1 MNAKLN
7 YKHYLFL
14 FVAVLILAFTSGSI
28 LKKFIFSEKDQARIQ
43 RALMKKF
50 NQLDQIAD
58 GILLK
63 DDIPSPPVSEKK
75 GMILLLY
82 RNDSLIYWSD
92 NSLPSIAME
101 ILKDDTTRFSFI
113 ANNWYIIRKYKKADT
128 TLTGLLKIKSEFPW
142 QNKYLQNGFQ
152 RDLKIPLT
160 TQISLSPQ
168 SSLAGFYDPDGKF
181 LFSLDFNQALKYP
194 KLTRYLP
201 SLLYLLALL
210 LFLVVLSGLFK
221 RINSGPV
228 RNLLF
233 LLMTLLFIAGRW
245 VQVKYL
251 FPGAVYNLELF
262 GPFLYA
268 GSLFMSSLGDV
279 LLNSILLLFLTM
291 RFCRDFY
298 FGGLS
303 ASHVDRKLQ
312 IGITL
317 LLILFS
323 GYFGWTHFIF
333 SSLILNSSINFE
345 TFNVAGLT
353 VYTFIGLMTIAFH
366 LTGLLL
372 LSNRIL
378 TLAAGKLGTG
388 RMLLTFSAV
397 YGLFVLILYLS
408 GYPLDLISFAGFF
421 LFFVILCVIHFRK
434 PIAFT
439 YSTLLVFVFLFSVFS
454 VYFIARNTTMKE
466 NNNMK
471 VLAENLATE
480 RDPIAE
486 YLFEGL
492 NNKLVK
498 DSVLA
503 TYLFDLN
510 YSKEEIFNHLQDNYF
525 NGFWGKYLLRFTDC
539 KPQDSLILSGP
550 VEPGKNCPCYGFF
563 DAMILEKGV
572 QLSGSNF
579 YFIDTLNGR
588 INYLGRIK
596 YHKPDEKQEVTLF
609 LELESRLIA
618 EELGYPKLLVEEK
631 YGKGNILQD
640 YSYAMYYKDSLIARS
655 GIFQYSLTLDYFRNS
670 NYENQGYD
678 HLIFNIDKDNVIV
691 VSKSSPT
698 FFARMVSFSYIFVF
712 YYFLVLFY
720 LVFRYVTDPEKG
732 FEFNFRN
739 KIQFSIL
746 SVLLL
751 FMLLIGGG
759 TIYFSIEQYKKKQH
773 DILSE
778 KIQSVYIEIDHK
790 LAYVTRLTPAWSG
803 ENYDNLGQLLL
814 KFSDVFYTDINL
826 YDPSGNLLAASRPEI
841 FDRGLQGEKMNPVA
855 FRKMDGEKQA
865 EYVNHEKIGNLS
877 YLSAYVPYL
886 NAENKLLAYLNL
898 PYFSRQD
905 VLSKDI
911 STLTVAI
918 INVYVLLILMT
929 VAIAVFIS
937 DQITRPLRLI
947 RQKFSEIKLGKQYEP
962 ISYRGKDEIGSLV
975 AEYNRM
981 VGELERS
988 VEMLAKSE
996 RESAWRE
1003 MAKQIAHEIKN
1014 PLTPMKLS
1022 VQQLQRAW
1030 EDHSGDFDRHL
1041 ERVTNTLI
1049 EQIDNL
1055 SSIASEFS
1063 NFAKM
1068 PRAVNERINLA
1079 ERIRNTLDLF
1089 PSTDNITYSFTCED
1103 DSICIMADKEQIS
1116 RVFINLIK
1124 NAVQSIPENKPGKIR
1139 LKLEAVNRKAVF
1151 TITDNGKGIPDDL
1164 LDKMF
1169 TPNFTTKSSGMG
1181 MGLAIVKNII
1191 ETCNGT
1197 ITFQTD
1203 IKHGTTFRIEIPLA
1217 SEN

>member
-1 MNAKLN
+1 MIPKLN
-7 YKHYLFL
+7 LTHSLSLFA
-14 FVAVLILAFTSGSI
+14 AVLILAFTSGSI
-28 LKKFIFSEKDQARIQ
+28 LKKFVYSEKDQARIQ
-43 RALMKKF
+43 HALTQKF
-50 NQLDQIAD
+50 TKLDQIAAD
-58 GILLK
+58 ILSQGI
-63 DDIPSPPVSEKK
+63 IPDPSVTDKK
-75 GMILLLY
+75 GLLLLLY
-82 RNDSLIYWSD
+82 LNDSLIYWSG
-92 NSLPSIAME
+92 NGISSFAMDT
-101 ILKDDTTRFSFI
+101 LRNDTTRFSFI
-113 ANNWYIIRKYKKADT
+113 SNTWYIIRKYCKDDT
-128 TLTGLLKIKSEFPW
+128 TLIGLLKVKSVFPW
-142 QNKYLQNGFQ
+142 QNEYLQNGFQ
-152 RDLKIPLT
+152 KDLKVPFT

-168 SSLAGFYDPDGKF
+168 SGSANLRDWQGNY
-181 LFSLDFNQALKYP
+181 LFSLDFGQAMKYP
-194 KLTRYLP
+194 NLTRYVP
-201 SLLYLLALL
+201 PILYLLALL
-210 LFLVVLSGLFK
+210 LLLLVVTEVFK
-221 RINSGPV
+221 RISNGFI

-233 LLMTLLFIAGRW
+233 LFTALLFIAGRW
-245 VQVKYL
+245 LQVKYL

-268 GSLFMSSLGDV
+268 GSPFMSSLGDV
-279 LLNSILLLFLTM
+279 LLNSILLLFLTF

-298 FGGLS
+298 FGNLTDSSGN
-303 ASHVDRKLQ
+303 RKLYVW
-312 IGITL
+312 IIL
-317 LLILFS
+317 LLLLFS
-323 GYFGWTHFIF
+323 GYFVWTHYIF

-353 VYTFIGLMTIAFH
+353 VYTFIGLLTVAFF

-372 LSNRIL
+372 LSDRIL
-378 TLAAGKLGTG
+378 TLATGKIKTG
-388 RMLLTFSAV
+388 KILLAFTV
-397 YGLFVLILYLS
+397 IYGLFLLILYLIR
-408 GYPLDLISFAGFF
+408 YHPDLISFAGFYLGF
-421 LFFVILCVIHFRK
+421 ILLCLIYSRRPV
-434 PIAFT
+434 AYT

-454 VYFIARNTTMKE
+454 VYFIARNSAVKE
-466 NNNMK
+466 KNNMK
-471 VLAENLATE
+471 VLAENLAAE
-480 RDPIAE
+480 HDPVAE
-486 YLFEGL
+486 YLLERL
-492 NNKLVK
+492 NRKLEN

-503 TYLFDLN
+503 MYLFDLR

-539 KPQDSLILSGP
+539 KPHDSLILRGP
-550 VEPGKNCPCYGFF
+550 DKTVQNCPCYDFF
-563 DAMILEKGV
+563 DAMIQEKGV
-572 QLSGSNF
+572 QLSGTNF

-588 INYLGRIK
+588 INYVGRIK
-596 YHKPDEKQEVTLF
+596 YVKPAEKQEVTLF

-618 EELGYPKLLVEEK
+618 EELGYPKLLIEGK
-631 YGKGNILQD
+631 YSKGDLLQE
-640 YSYAMYYKDSLIARS
+640 YSYAKYYKDSLIARS
-655 GIFQYSLTLDYFRNS
+655 GVFQYSRTFDYFRNN
-670 NYENQGYD
+670 NYEDQGYD
-678 HLIFNIDKDNVIV
+678 HLIVRIDKDNAIV

-720 LVFRYVTDPEKG
+720 LAFRYLTGAEKG

-751 FMLLIGGG
+751 SLLLIGGG

-778 KIQSVYIEIDHK
+778 KIQSVYVEIDHK
-790 LAYVTRLTPAWSG
+790 LAYVTHLTPGWSG
-803 ENYDNLGQLLL
+803 EDYDNLGQLLL

-826 YDPSGNLLAASRPEI
+826 YDPSGNLLATSRPEI

-855 FRKMDGEKQA
+855 FRKMDREKQA
-865 EYVNHEKIGNLS
+865 EFVHREKIGSLS

-886 NAENKLLAYLNL
+886 NVENKLLAYLNL

-905 VLSKDI
+905 VMSKDI

-918 INVYVLLILMT
+918 INVYVLLILAT
-929 VAIAVFIS
+929 IAIAVFIS
-937 DQITRPLRLI
+937 EQITRPLRLI

-962 ISYRGKDEIGSLV
+962 IHYQGKDEIGSLV

-981 VGELERS
+981 VTELERS

-1022 VQQLQRAW
+1022 VQQLRRAW
-1030 EDHSGDFDRHL
+1030 VDRPEDFNRHL
-1041 ERVTNTLI
+1041 ESVSHTLI

-1068 PRAVNERINLA
+1068 PRAVSERINLA
-1079 ERIRNTLDLF
+1079 ERIRSTLQLF
-1089 PSTDNITYSFTCED
+1089 PSTDHISFSFVCNDEN
-1103 DSICIMADKEQIS
+1103 ICIMADKEQIS

-1124 NAVQSIPENKPGKIR
+1124 NAVQSIPENKAGKVR
-1139 LKLEAVNRKAVF
+1139 MNLEAVNDKAVF
-1151 TITDNGKGIPDDL
+1151 TISDNGKGIPDEL
-1164 LDKMF
+1164 LDKLF

-1181 MGLAIVKNII
+1181 LGLAIAKNIV

-1203 IKHGTTFRIEIPLA
+1203 IKHGTTFRIEIPLCP
-1217 SEN
+1217 EI